1 MQVPVLTL
9 AVLFATFAFTCAEH
23 LHPSLLGLLRR
34 DPVALSHHQWWR
46 LFTPLLVQPDPWPRA
61 LMVFLLFLIVGALS
75 ERLWKRSGWITLYL
89 LCGLTGEIAGYF
101 WEPYNA
107 GMSVAGAGLL
117 GSLAAWV
124 ILSAPP
130 WQAKLGAG
138 FIVLGAVILICISD
152 IHGPPILVGA
162 FMATVMIRHGKSFLT
177 RDRHLRH
184 DTP

>member
-1 MQVPVLTL
+1 M
-9 AVLFATFAFTCAEH
+9 
-23 LHPSLLGLLRR
+23 
-34 DPVALSHHQWWR
+34 
-46 LFTPLLVQPDPWPRA
+46 
-61 LMVFLLFLIVGALS
+61 
-75 ERLWKRSGWITLYL
+75 
-89 LCGLTGEIAGYF
+89 
-101 WEPYNA
+101 
-107 GMSVAGAGLL
+107 
-117 GSLAAWV
+117 

-130 WQAKLGAG
+130 WQAKLGGG

>member
-1 MQVPVLTL
+1 
-9 AVLFATFAFTCAEH
+9 
-23 LHPSLLGLLRR
+23 
-34 DPVALSHHQWWR
+34 
-46 LFTPLLVQPDPWPRA
+46 
-61 LMVFLLFLIVGALS
+61 
-75 ERLWKRSGWITLYL
+75 LYL

-130 WQAKLGAG
+130 WQVKLGAG

-152 IHGPPILVGA
+152 IHGPPILGGW
-162 FMATVMIRHGKSFLT
+162 I
-177 RDRHLRH
+177 
-184 DTP
+184 